1 MSKYYIPLTEQEEL
15 SLRQLATQPG
25 FEVLFKLLQM
35 QSLDAQSEAMD
46 CTEGD
51 AKKRLLVLS
60 DAQATVR
67 VVSNI
72 IKKLA
77 AYQNQ
82 IQQQTISEIA
92 EVAII
97 QNIWNDERTN

>member
-35 QSLDAQSEAMD
+35 LSLDAQSEAMD

-67 VVSNI
+67 VVSNLT
-72 IKKLA
+72 KKLIG
-77 AYQNQ
+77 YQNQ
-82 IQQQTISEIA
+82 MQQQILSEV
-92 EVAII
+92 EEEAII
-97 QNIWNDERTN
+97 NNIWNERTN

>member
-1 MSKYYIPLTEQEEL
+1 M
-15 SLRQLATQPG
+15 
-25 FEVLFKLLQM
+25 
-35 QSLDAQSEAMD
+35 
-46 CTEGD
+46 
-51 AKKRLLVLS
+51 
-60 DAQATVR
+60 R

>member
-72 IKKLA
+72 TKKLVG
-77 AYQNQ
+77 YQNQ
-82 IQQQTISEIA
+82 IQQQTLSDLEEA
-92 EVAII
+92 GII
-97 QNIWNDERTN
+97 QNIWNERTN

>member
-35 QSLDAQSEAMD
+35 LSLDAQSEAMD

-67 VVSNI
+67 VVSNLT
-72 IKKLA
+72 KKLA
-77 AYQNQ
+77 GYKSQ
-82 IQQQTISEIA
+82 IQQPTLSDLEEA
-92 EVAII
+92 GII
-97 QNIWNDERTN
+97 QNIWNERTN

>member
-25 FEVLFKLLQM
+25 FEVLFKLLQT

-72 IKKLA
+72 TKKLVG
-77 AYQNQ
+77 YQNQ
-82 IQQQTISEIA
+82 IQQQTLSDLEEA
-92 EVAII
+92 GII
-97 QNIWNDERTN
+97 QNIWNERTN